1 MDNRRRKKDGKG
13 LKANVTVHLPRCA
26 MKVIPLHRME
36 QLWSGAGKPERVRP
50 ETSAL

>member
-1 MDNRRRKKDGKG
+1 MDNRCQKKDGKG
-13 LKANVTVHLPRCA
+13 LKASVTIHLPRWA